1 MTPILRNGLGLALAV
16 IILDQV
22 TKLWASFALGYAN
35 PVPVFPG
42 FNLTLMHNPG
52 AAFSFLGDA
61 GGWQRWF
68 FLALAVG
75 VSAWLVVWMR
85 GLQAHERWTGIALAL
100 IIGGALGNAIDRV
113 YLGHVV
119 DFIDLYWKNYHWPA
133 FNIADSAITVGAGLL
148 VAQMLFE
155 KKKDETHG

>member
-1 MTPILRNGLGLALAV
+1 MSPLFRKGLLIALAV
-16 IILDQV
+16 ILLDQV
-22 TKLWASFALGYAN
+22 TKLWAVADLSYAT

-75 VSAWLVVWMR
+75 VSAWLVMWMR
-85 GLQAHERWTGIALAL
+85 SLQATERWTSLALAL
-100 IIGGALGNAIDRV
+100 LIGGALGNAIDRA
-113 YLGHVV
+113 YLGHVI
-119 DFIDLYWKNYHWPA
+119 DFIDLYVGGYHWPA
-133 FNIADSAITVGAGLL
+133 FNIADSAITVGAILL
-148 VAQMLFE
+148 AILILRDGKNRDTE
-155 KKKDETHG
+155 

>member
-1 MTPILRNGLGLALAV
+1 MTPILRNGLALALAV
-16 IILDQV
+16 IVVDQA
-22 TKLWASFALGYAN
+22 TKLWASAALGYAA
-35 PVPVFPG
+35 PVPIVPG

-68 FLALAVG
+68 FLALALG

-85 GLQAHERWTGIALAL
+85 GLQAHERWTGFALAL
-100 IIGGALGNAIDRV
+100 IVGGALGNAIDRV
-113 YLGHVV
+113 GYGYVI

-148 VAQMLFE
+148 VALMLFE
-155 KKKDETHG
+155 KKKDGTP

>member
-1 MTPILRNGLGLALAV
+1 MTAIFRNGLLIALAV
-16 IILDQV
+16 ILLDQT
-22 TKLWASFALGYAN
+22 TKLWAVAALSYAT

-75 VSAWLVVWMR
+75 VSAWLVMWMR
-85 GLQAHERWTGIALAL
+85 SLQATERWTGLALAL
-100 IIGGALGNAIDRV
+100 LIGGALGNAIDRA
-113 YLGHVV
+113 YLSHVI
-119 DFIDLYWKNYHWPA
+119 DFIDLYVGTYHWPA
-133 FNIADSAITVGAGLL
+133 FNIADSAITVGALL
-148 VAQMLFE
+148 LALLMLREGKGE
-155 KKKDETHG
+155 KSA